1 MTSFCQAMSYGQHA
15 LGMDCHPERPEQ
27 AQEAGPSESHEV
39 QHIQVQGLAPE
50 LWQPPL
56 SVQGGRYKDG
66 VQPYWKGLGVPVDG
80 KELEM
85 QPHSPEHQQYPGLQQ
100 KMCDQ

>member
-1 MTSFCQAMSYGQHA
+1 VNLMRFNISRCRVLH
-15 LGMDCHPERPEQ
+15 LGYDNLHYQ
-27 AQEAGPSESHEV
+27 YK
-39 QHIQVQGLAPE
+39 
-50 LWQPPL
+50 
-56 SVQGGRYKDG
+56 GGDIRMEYSRTEKD
-66 VQPYWKGLGVPVDG
+66 LGVPVDG